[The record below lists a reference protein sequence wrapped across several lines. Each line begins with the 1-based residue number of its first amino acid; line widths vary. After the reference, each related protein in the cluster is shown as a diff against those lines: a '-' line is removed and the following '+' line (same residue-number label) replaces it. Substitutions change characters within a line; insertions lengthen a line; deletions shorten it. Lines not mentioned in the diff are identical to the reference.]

1 MKFKKNADTVLVAVF
16 MLALI
21 LPLLCVNFSPGTVS
35 EAEQRTLNAFPA
47 LYKEDGSGNEQ
58 FWSQFQDWFNDNVGF
73 REKLYTAN
81 KRMQYDLFNSSASE
95 RVVVGRDGWLYFTGK
110 HNVDMAAGYF
120 PDLTQKMLEEI
131 CAEQQAVADRLAGQ
145 GIEYVLLLAP
155 SKTSI
160 YPEHMRGDFQI
171 RTTPVDSLADYL
183 EEHSDLKVVRMKQ
196 ALLEEKERTGEQ
208 LYYKTD
214 THWNMRGSYAAY
226 REAVRRMKEWGILD
240 GEAVEVEYGETTVI
254 GDLTRIAAGNDERY
268 LEPASLRKIKNT
280 KTSQVTEGETYDK
293 FAAYA
298 KRNVPTGIYRYFR
311 NENQGHPRILMA
323 HDSFGDSILDL
334 LAENSAELAAVFVR
348 ELSQELLDIVK
359 PEVVIVEVTE
369 RLIPELWH
377 STQRLLQTPA
387 TIRVEENWVDIYYRD
402 DGLYEAMWVPAWC
415 EGNWTDDAQ
424 WYQASRIDERTWY
437 ARVDLA
443 NHPGK
448 GLFWA
453 HFYAGDA
460 PGPEG
465 MSCIDG
471 MSFRIRE

>member
-1 MKFKKNADTVLVAVF
+1 MKFKKNAETLLVAVF
-16 MLALI
+16 MLALV

-47 LYKEDGSGNEQ
+47 LYKEDGSRNDQ
-58 FWSQFQDWFNDNVGF
+58 FWSQFQNWFNDNVGF
-73 REKLYTAN
+73 REKLYVAN

-95 RVVVGRDGWLYFTGK
+95 RVAVGRDGWLYYAEQ

-160 YPEHMRGDFQI
+160 YPEYLRGDFQV
-171 RTTPVDSLADYL
+171 RATPVDILADYL

-214 THWNMRGSYAAY
+214 THWNMRGAY
-226 REAVRRMKEWGILD
+226 VGYLETIRCMKEWGILD
-240 GEAVEVEYGETTVI
+240 GEAVEVEYEEITVI
-254 GDLTRIAAGNDERY
+254 GDLMRMAAGSDEQY
-268 LEPASLRKIKNT
+268 LESAPLQKIKHT
-280 KTSQVTEGETYDK
+280 KTYQMTEGETYEK

-298 KRNVPTGIYRYFR
+298 KRNVATGLYGYFR
-311 NENQGHPRILMA
+311 NEGQGLPRILMS
-323 HDSFGDSILDL
+323 HDSFGNFL
-334 LAENSAELAAVFVR
+334 LAPLAEHSAELAVMFER
-348 ELSQELLDIVK
+348 ELSQELIDIVK

-377 STQRLLQTPA
+377 STQRLSQTPA
-387 TIRVEENWVDIYYRD
+387 TIKVEEDWVDIYYQD
-402 DGLYEAMWVPAWC
+402 GGLYEAMWVPAWS
-415 EGNWTDDAQ
+415 EENWTDDAK
-424 WYQASRIDERTWY
+424 WYQASRIDEQTWH
-437 ARVDLA
+437 AKVDLA
-443 NHPGK
+443 NHSDK

-465 MSCIDG
+465 MTCIFG
-471 MSFRIRE
+471 MSFRVKN